1 MAVKAYALITLTDC
15 YDGTDGTV
23 HRFLLPEVIKLSYGL
38 IQLIIF

>member
-23 HRFLLPEVIKLSYGL
+23 HRYFSGAKRIGSDK
-38 IQLIIF
+38 

>member
-23 HRFLLPEVIKLSYGL
+23 HSPTAPSDKLSYGL